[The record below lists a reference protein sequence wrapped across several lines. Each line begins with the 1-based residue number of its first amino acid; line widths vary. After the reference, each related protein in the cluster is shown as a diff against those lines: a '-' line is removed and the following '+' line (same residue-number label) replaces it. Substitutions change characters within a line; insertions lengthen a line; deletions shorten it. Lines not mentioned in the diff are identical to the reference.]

1 MSDFPQQSRQ
11 NWAEN
16 DFGTIPVGK
25 DEPLLLAEYL
35 DCHDFADGTCRLVKH
50 DVRSLALWFTERN
63 CEPFIVGRVTVR
75 DIIDYR
81 RYLREE
87 RGQAVSTVNRSL
99 VLVRR
104 FFKWLADE
112 GRISANPAAKVKEL
126 RRQQLAPK
134 GLERSQVRRLLREIE
149 LRQDVRTQALV
160 SLMIYTGARCG
171 DVVGL
176 ELGDLNLTERSGFA
190 TFRSGKGRKE
200 RVVPVPLL
208 CRQAIQTYLDSRPP
222 AKTENVFIGERGPL
236 GARGIR
242 AILDKY
248 SIHCGFKIFPHL
260 LRHTM
265 AHKFLEDNNNDLVS
279 LAQILGHESL
289 DTTSRYTKR
298 THDQLGEAAD
308 RLTY

>member
-1 MSDFPQQSRQ
+1 MSDLPQQSRR
-11 NWAEN
+11 NSSVN
-16 DFGTIPVGK
+16 VFGAIAVGK
-25 DEPLLLAEYL
+25 DEPQLIAEYL
-35 DCHDFADGTCRLVKH
+35 DCQDFADGTCRLVTH
-50 DVRSLALWFTERN
+50 DVRSLARWFTERN
-63 CEPFIVGRVTVR
+63 REPFIVGRVTTR

-81 RYLREE
+81 RHLREE

-104 FFKWLADE
+104 FFKWLANE
-112 GRISANPAAKVKEL
+112 GHVSENPAAKVKEL
-126 RRQQLAPK
+126 RRQQIAPK

-149 LRQDVRTQALV
+149 LRRDDRSQAIV
-160 SLMIYTGARCG
+160 SLILYTGARCG
-171 DVVGL
+171 DVVAL
-176 ELGDLNLTERSGFA
+176 ELDDLLLNERSGFA

-200 RVVPVPLL
+200 RTVPLPL
-208 CRQAIQTYLDSRPP
+208 PCRRALQTYLDSRPP
-222 AKTENVFIGERGPL
+222 AKTDNVFLGERGPL

-265 AHKFLEDNNNDLVS
+265 AHQFLADNNNDLVS

-298 THDQLGEAAD
+298 THEQLGQAAD
-308 RLTY
+308 RLSY